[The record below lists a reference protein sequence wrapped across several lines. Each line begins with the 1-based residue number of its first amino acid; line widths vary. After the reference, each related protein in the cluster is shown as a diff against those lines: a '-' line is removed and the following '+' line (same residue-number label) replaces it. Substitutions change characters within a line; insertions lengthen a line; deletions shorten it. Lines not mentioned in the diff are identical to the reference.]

1 MNDALI
7 RLLLILIAAATVISG
22 VTQLVAPGFVLN
34 IIEGDA
40 SPGAQH
46 LFRTVG
52 MFMAITGALF
62 LQTLLNHSTDRAIPL
77 WIGVQKLA
85 AAGLVAWAVY
95 AGLFGPLALGVAGF
109 DLVSGILAWI
119 FMARIGK

>member
-1 MNDALI
+1 MNDAVI
-7 RLLLILIAAATVISG
+7 RLLLILIAAATVLSG
-22 VTQLVAPGFVLN
+22 VTQLVAPEFVLDK
-34 IIEGDA
+34 IAGET
-40 SPGAQH
+40 SSGAQH

-85 AAGLVAWAVY
+85 AAVLVAWGVH
-95 AGLFGPLALGVAGF
+95 AGLFGPIALCVAGF
-109 DLVSGILAWI
+109 DLISGILAWI